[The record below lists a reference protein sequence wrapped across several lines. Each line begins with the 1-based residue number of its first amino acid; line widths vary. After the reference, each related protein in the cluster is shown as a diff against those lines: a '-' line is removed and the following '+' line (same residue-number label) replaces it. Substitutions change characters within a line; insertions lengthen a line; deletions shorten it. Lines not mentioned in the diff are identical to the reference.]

1 MFGALI
7 WSDIKDKIQL
17 CSYISLCGTDLGEN
31 GCEVAQEVIKQEVPC
46 VSVHSLLAYVTV
58 NAFGWEW
65 EVGHEQFSSV
75 LSL

>member
-1 MFGALI
+1 M
-7 WSDIKDKIQL
+7 
-17 CSYISLCGTDLGEN
+17 
-31 GCEVAQEVIKQEVPC
+31 GCEAAQEATKQQVPR

-58 NAFGWEW
+58 NAFGWKW